1 MSRRPDWNLFLTAM
15 SEIHGGGHLFW
26 HGVDPAHPAHRTA
39 TGPVAGAAMDRVCM
53 AADRALG
60 RLLHGHTNANV
71 VVFALHGMLPAD
83 DVAATVLLP
92 DLLYR
97 RATGRTLLRGLP
109 DVDGWRAA
117 GCPPLTPAP
126 GEPWDAWMRNHFA
139 SGPVASL
146 RGVVSRR
153 VPWVEQAARTA
164 TGRTYPPLS
173 TLGYVPPDEQPVD
186 ERTIAEFE
194 GEVRYQV
201 TSWYRRQWP
210 SMPAFALPSFA
221 DGHVRINL
229 VGREADGVVPREA
242 YEREVASVISCLQAC
257 RSVRTGRPAVDD
269 IIWLHEDD
277 PMDPDGPASDLL
289 VIWKDGPDAIEHPDL
304 GVVGPIPS
312 LRTGYHSANGF
323 AVVAGPDVTPGD
335 LGVRP
340 VEDLTSTVVALAGGD
355 PSHVRIGQPLLGVPV
370 A

>member
-1 MSRRPDWNLFLTAM
+1 
-15 SEIHGGGHLFW
+15 
-26 HGVDPAHPAHRTA
+26 
-39 TGPVAGAAMDRVCM
+39 
-53 AADRALG
+53 
-60 RLLHGHTNANV
+60 
-71 VVFALHGMLPAD
+71 
-83 DVAATVLLP
+83 
-92 DLLYR
+92 
-97 RATGRTLLRGLP
+97 
-109 DVDGWRAA
+109 
-117 GCPPLTPAP
+117 
-126 GEPWDAWMRNHFA
+126 MRNHFA
-139 SGPVASL
+139 GGPVASL
-146 RGVVSRR
+146 RGAVSRR
-153 VPWVEQAARTA
+153 APWVEQAARSA

-173 TLGYVPPDEQPVD
+173 TLGYVPPEEQPVD

-210 SMPAFALPSFA
+210 TMPAFALPSFA

-229 VGREADGVVPREA
+229 VGREAHGVVPREA

-269 IIWLHEDD
+269 IIWLREDD
-277 PMDPDGPASDLL
+277 PMDPDGPAADLL

-323 AVVAGPDVTPGD
+323 AVVAGPDVAPGD